1 MIPLTV
7 LAAGVAKQARLRFGG
22 RAKAKNKATRIYQP
36 KAPIFLAHHSA
47 IPSGSAN

>member
-7 LAAGVAKQARLRFGG
+7 LAAGVANLLHIACDLAGA
-22 RAKAKNKATRIYQP
+22 RAKAKATRIYQP
-36 KAPIFLAHHSA
+36 SNLKRHHSA